1 MDRRWCETDPMVAQE
16 GHFKGTV
23 NRIGVSDKRPPLDN
37 GPGLPQHA
45 GSNELRA
52 ISAEEPADPAP
63 VVEFE
68 RDWRAR
74 QPLGAHNLSLADSA
88 PLIEDLTNRNVLR
101 HDGDAAVGDRQSQLA
116 GRSGRRH
123 SAHQRRG
130 KSESKLVHGQ
140 DPEGFIPV
148 YASLDESACPA
159 VGEWLNR

>member
-1 MDRRWCETDPMVAQE
+1 VDRRWCETDPMVAQE

-68 RDWRAR
+68 RDHLL
-74 QPLGAHNLSLADSA
+74 QPSRLVNGVLMQPHADLGSRDDVTVVEGANLVNDDDVRDLADAATPA
-88 PLIEDLTNRNVLR
+88 PE
-101 HDGDAAVGDRQSQLA
+101 
-116 GRSGRRH
+116 
-123 SAHQRRG
+123 
-130 KSESKLVHGQ
+130 
-140 DPEGFIPV
+140 
-148 YASLDESACPA
+148 PA
-159 VGEWLNR
+159 VADELVDEAGLCALIHQSSAAGCTS